1 MAQSDT
7 FQAGWGG
14 SSRELA
20 ATGWDSLE
28 RLADA
33 AEPLGDLAGRI
44 CTTACPE
51 LELLAFDTGVFN
63 LWRFVG
69 GHATCSDSSDPP
81 CKADPPE
88 PAPGNS
94 PPDAP
99 VQHRAWNTEG
109 GGGAKPGGTLLTG
122 GDCTTALLAFELEEL
137 DAHAF
142 GG

>member
-14 SSRELA
+14 SVCEFA
-20 ATGWDSLE
+20 ATGWDSLG

-33 AEPLGDLAGRI
+33 AGPLGELAGCN

-51 LELLAFDTGVFN
+51 LELLAFDTGAFN
-63 LWRFVG
+63 LWRFG
-69 GHATCSDSSDPP
+69 GGQATCSASSDPHE
-81 CKADPPE
+81 ADPPE
-88 PAPGNS
+88 PAPGS
-94 PPDAP
+94 RPPDTP
-99 VQHRAWNTEG
+99 VQHSVWSTGG
-109 GGGAKPGGTLLTG
+109 GGGAKQGGAKLTG